1 MSTSDSILIS
11 FVIIIF
17 IFLGLSILEKIVDL
31 IVRIIRTRNIR
42 SRRINPI
49 EVSREIYDYVVII
62 NPSESL
68 SIGKQSD

>member
-17 IFLGLSILEKIVDL
+17 IFLGLSVLEKIVDL
-31 IVRIIRTRNIR
+31 IIRLIRTRNIR

-49 EVSREIYDYVVII
+49 EISREIYDYVVII

>member
-17 IFLGLSILEKIVDL
+17 IFLGLSILEKIIDL
-31 IVRIIRTRNIR
+31 IIRIIRTRNIR

>member
-17 IFLGLSILEKIVDL
+17 IFLGLSVLEKIVDL
-31 IVRIIRTRNIR
+31 IIRIIRTRNIR
-42 SRRINPI
+42 SRRINPV

-62 NPSESL
+62 NPSENL

>member
-68 SIGKQSD
+68 SIGKHSD